1 MKLILESIIDHPE
14 GVSDV
19 SVIIVNQE
27 KKKSYT
33 FFIGSKKVVSDF
45 RWLLNKRFY
54 GEALNLLKK
63 ENIRNET
70 KILVDQRKV

>member
-45 RWLLNKRFY
+45 RWLLSKRFY

-63 ENIRNET
+63 ENIRNE
-70 KILVDQRKV
+70 

>member
-1 MKLILESIIDHPE
+1 MNLTLESVVNHPE
-14 GVSDV
+14 GVSEI
-19 SVIIVNQE
+19 SVIINNQD

-45 RWLLNKRFY
+45 RWLLSKRFY

-63 ENIRNET
+63 ENIRNE
-70 KILVDQRKV
+70 

>member
-63 ENIRNET
+63 ENI
-70 KILVDQRKV
+70 K

>member
-1 MKLILESIIDHPE
+1 MNLILESIIDHPE

-19 SVIIVNQE
+19 SVIIINQE

-33 FFIGSKKVVSDF
+33 FFIGSKKVISNF
-45 RWLLNKRFY
+45 KWLLSKQFF

-70 KILVDQRKV
+70 KFLVDQRKV